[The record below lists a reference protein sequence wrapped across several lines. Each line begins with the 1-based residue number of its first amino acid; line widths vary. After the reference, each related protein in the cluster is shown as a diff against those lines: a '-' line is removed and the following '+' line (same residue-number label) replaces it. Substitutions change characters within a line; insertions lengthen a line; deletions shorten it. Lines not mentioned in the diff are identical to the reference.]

1 MIFSQNRE
9 KELKM
14 TIHIVPIVKKKFTI
28 WNMPNMGFL
37 DHLNTLVFSDVIK
50 TKICV
55 NPTYSA
61 HNKKTRI

>member
-1 MIFSQNRE
+1 
-9 KELKM
+9 
-14 TIHIVPIVKKKFTI
+14 
-28 WNMPNMGFL
+28 MPNMGFL
-37 DHLNTLVFSDVIK
+37 DHLNTPVFSDVIK